1 MKRQDWEEYILDLPS
16 SGPISEEATEW
27 IRKWVKTYLE
37 ESLLAIKALEGNT
50 SVKGGIWSS
59 ENPSPA
65 LNQKVATLLRRWIQ
79 IREICKKAFDTL
91 A

>member
-1 MKRQDWEEYILDLPS
+1 MKREDWEKYVLDLS
-16 SGPISEEATEW
+16 SLGPISEEATEW
-27 IRKWVKTYLE
+27 IRKWVKTYWE
-37 ESLLAIKALEGNT
+37 ESLLAIKGLEGMT
-50 SVKGGIWSS
+50 SAKGVISSS
-59 ENPSPA
+59 EKPSPP